1 MDSQKIDLNLLLAFD
16 ALMQDG
22 NLTRAGFRLGLSQ
35 PSMSHALSRL
45 RQLWGDP
52 LFVRIPSGM
61 EPTPFA
67 RQIAGGVRE
76 GLALLQG
83 AFATSAAF
91 DAKTCNRTFQIL
103 MSDIG
108 ELVYLPALITKL
120 KMVAPEVNLRV
131 LQLPRESYQDAFAS
145 GEADLAIGYLPAL
158 KAGFY
163 QQQLFKDSYICIAR
177 EGHPRIREKLTLA
190 QFTQESHI
198 LVEPAGSRYSTASLQ
213 SSTTTFIERV
223 LAEEGLSRRVAL
235 RVPHFMVVPGIV
247 QNTDLL
253 ATVPGS
259 VMAHIEP
266 MPKVRLLRLPIP
278 TPSYEVRQ
286 FWHQRNH
293 HDVANQWLRRII
305 AELFSGRR
313 DDAHAGRKGIGH

>member
-1 MDSQKIDLNLLLAFD
+1 MDLQKVDLNLLLAFD

-35 PSMSHALSRL
+35 PSMSHALARL
-45 RQLWGDP
+45 RKLWGDP
-52 LFVRIPSGM
+52 LFVRVPSGM

-67 RQIAGGVRE
+67 LQISVAVRE

-83 AFATSAAF
+83 ALGVAAVF
-91 DAKTCNRTFQIL
+91 DPKTCNRTFQIL

-108 ELVYLPALITKL
+108 ELVYLPTLITKL
-120 KMVAPEVNLRV
+120 KTAAPDVNLRI
-131 LQLPRESYQDAFAS
+131 LQLPRESYQEAFSS

-163 QQQLFKDSYICIAR
+163 QQRLFVDSYICIAR
-177 EGHPRIREKLTLA
+177 EGHPRVSRSLTLA
-190 QFTQESHI
+190 QFTDESHI

-213 SSTTTFIERV
+213 SSTTTFIERHLV
-223 LAEEGLSRRVAL
+223 DQGLSRRVAL

-247 QNTDLL
+247 QHTDLL

-259 VMAHIEP
+259 VVAHIKP
-266 MPKVRLLRLPIP
+266 MPRVQLLQLPIATP
-278 TPSYEVRQ
+278 TYEV
-286 FWHQRNH
+286 
-293 HDVANQWLRRII
+293 
-305 AELFSGRR
+305 
-313 DDAHAGRKGIGH
+313 